1 METKI
6 NNRVAVV
13 TGGGSGLGRAMA
25 LGLARAGG
33 KVLIAEVREPEG
45 NKAQV
50 AAQTGLC
57 RHKLLWTTAIPVDRR
72 KL

>member
-1 METKI
+1 MEKKI

-25 LGLARAGG
+25 LGLARKGV

-45 NKAQV
+45 NKV
-50 AAQTGLC
+50 L
-57 RHKLLWTTAIPVDRR
+57 
-72 KL
+72 